1 MGQVFRA
8 RDGLS
13 GQPVALKLMHPTDNQ
28 QAIRRF
34 TREAEMLARLSHPG
48 IVAYVAHGVSEG
60 NQPFLAMEWLEGE
73 SLSQRLARARLN
85 VAQTLAMFQRIAES
99 LDTAHQ
105 RNIIHRDLKPSNLF
119 LRSGRPEDVVILDFG
134 LARHV
139 VPSQAV
145 TVNAMLLGTPGYMA
159 PEQASSQRDLTP
171 GADIFALGCVL
182 YECLTG
188 RQPFTAPL
196 LQEVLVKIL
205 LAEPLPLR
213 ELCEELPTSWQ
224 LLVNAMLA
232 KDPKQ
237 RLPDAHSLR
246 AALSALAEGKH
257 DILLP
262 AREAGMRLP
271 AGLSGL
277 EQQLVSV
284 LLAVPLVPASQQP
297 TLTLDPLADPAQ
309 ALLPMLRA
317 ELVAHGARVEQLVD
331 GSVLAT
337 FLPGRGT
344 ATDQAALA
352 ARSALFLKERWSDTR
367 VVLVTGRGVLDG
379 KLLVGEAMDRAGALL
394 RRLKEEPSSPHVALD
409 ELTAGL
415 LGAGFLLASAG
426 EDTFLLKGEHLSVDE
441 TRPLLGKPT
450 PCVGRELELSML
462 ELAFTTCQEE
472 QSARALLVTAPAG
485 MGKSRL
491 RHEFLRRLEKRRQQ
505 GLILLGRAEPMSTKA
520 AYGLLGQALLRLCG
534 IREGEPHEARM
545 EKFAQ
550 RISRNF
556 APEQAREAVE
566 FLGEL
571 CGLSS
576 AGDGDARMRA
586 ARADPALMSTQ
597 VSRVL
602 VSFLR
607 AECTRGPVL
616 LVLEDL
622 HWCDGLTVRLVD
634 EVLRAL
640 SECPLMVLALARP
653 EVKTSFPGLW
663 SHCLTEVPLGA
674 LSKRAGGRLVHE
686 VLGEQLPQATA
697 DRLVEQAAGNA
708 LFLEEL
714 IRAVK
719 EGRGE
724 SPPRTVLAMLQA
736 RMLWL
741 EPEARQVLLA
751 ASYLG
756 RTFWAG
762 AVRAILEEEPAAE
775 RLEHWL
781 RLLVEQEL
789 MEPQPESRFPQEREF
804 RFRHALLCDAAQE
817 LVPGSHKPEAHRRV
831 AVWLEQVGE
840 PDALVLAEHFQL
852 GQEQERACHFYT
864 QAAEQCLGLALP
876 RLLHSLEAAVASGS
890 SSPVRAR
897 LRLLQT
903 TAYTWTG
910 DLARALE
917 AGREALPGL
926 KVGSAPWC
934 SLISHLIYISLMAN
948 QQAYAK
954 ELGLLLLAQDPGE
967 DGVEGYVETVC
978 FMASMAIV
986 QGTRPE
992 AMMLMER
999 ATRVC
1004 GERSEHHAFLRA
1016 TLTWAR
1022 SLFTY
1027 VLEARPWH
1035 ARMLADQAVQTF
1047 RELGLEWKLIT
1058 ALVVEG
1064 LCLVALGDRAGALQK
1079 LHESQALS
1087 RLLGR
1092 PMHLHYADL
1101 HTLLVLSDS
1110 SEEAHRQEA
1119 RALALKWVGVPSPNP
1134 GMTCVVHI
1142 ALCRVTQEPHEAEAH
1157 GRKACEMLGALMH
1170 QHAAYSTLSGLL
1182 LAQGRAS
1189 EARHIATKG
1198 VQEWEKTEGAGV
1210 GAVGAYVTLA
1220 EACFAEGDVA
1230 AGEAALSQAARC
1242 LETRAADIPDVAAR
1256 ERFLRQVPENARTLE
1271 LARQRR
1277 GDSPP
1282 PAA

>member
-8 RDGLS
+8 RDVHS
-13 GQPVALKLMHPTDNQ
+13 GQPVALKLMHPTDSQ
-28 QAIRRF
+28 EAIRRF

-48 IVAYVAHGVSEG
+48 IVAYVAHGVSEDT
-60 NQPFLAMEWLEGE
+60 QPFLAMEWLEGE
-73 SLSQRLARARLN
+73 SLSQRLARQRLD
-85 VAQTLAMFQRIAES
+85 VAQTLAMLQRIAES

-105 RNIIHRDLKPSNLF
+105 RGIIHRDLKPSNLF

-139 VPSQAV
+139 LPSQAV
-145 TVNAMLLGTPGYMA
+145 TVNALLLGTPGYMA
-159 PEQASSQRDLTP
+159 PEQVSSQRDITP

-188 RQPFTAPL
+188 RQPFMAPL

-213 ELCEELPTSWQ
+213 ELREELPASWQ
-224 LLVNAMLA
+224 MLVNAMLA

-237 RLPDAHSLR
+237 RLPDARGLKV
-246 AALSALAEGKH
+246 ALSALAEGRH
-257 DILLP
+257 DLLPP
-262 AREAGMRLP
+262 AREAGTRPP
-271 AGLSGL
+271 AGLAGL

-284 LLAVPLVPASQQP
+284 LLAVPLVPESQQP
-297 TLTLDPLADPAQ
+297 TLTQDHPVDPAQ
-309 ALLPMLRA
+309 ALLPTLRA
-317 ELVAHGARVEQLVD
+317 ELVAHGAQVEQLVD
-331 GSVLAT
+331 GSLLAV

-352 ARSALFLKERWSDTR
+352 ARSALILKERWPETR
-367 VVLVTGRGVLDG
+367 VVLVTGRGVLNG

-409 ELTAGL
+409 GLTAGL
-415 LGAGFLLASAG
+415 LGAGFLLAPAG
-426 EDTFLLKGEHLSVDE
+426 EDTFLLRGEHLSVDE
-441 TRPLLGKPT
+441 TRPLLGRPT

-462 ELAFTTCQEE
+462 EMAFTSCHEE
-472 QSARALLVTAPAG
+472 SAARALLVTAPAG

-505 GLILLGRAEPMSTKA
+505 VLILMGRGDPMSTKA
-520 AYGLLGQALLRLCG
+520 TCGLLGQALLRLCG
-534 IREGEPHEARM
+534 IREGEPQQACL
-545 EKFAQ
+545 EKFTQ
-550 RISRNF
+550 RISRNV
-556 APEQAREAVE
+556 APEQIRETLD

-576 AGDGDARMRA
+576 AREGAPRLRA
-586 ARADPALMSTQ
+586 AREDPALMSAQ

-622 HWCDGLTVRLVD
+622 HWGDGLTVRLVD
-634 EVLRAL
+634 EALRAL
-640 SECPLMVLALARP
+640 SECPLMVLSLARP

-674 LSKRAGGRLVHE
+674 LSKRAGSRLVHE

-762 AVRAILEEEPAAE
+762 AVRAILEEGPPEE

-789 MEPQPESRFPQEREF
+789 IEPQLESRFPREREF

-817 LVPGSHKPEAHRRV
+817 LVSGSQKPEAHRRV
-831 AVWLEQVGE
+831 GAWLEQVGE

-852 GQEQERACHFYT
+852 GQDQERACHFYT
-864 QAAEQCLGLALP
+864 QAAERGLGLALP
-876 RLLHSLEAAVASGS
+876 RLVHSLEAAVASAS
-890 SSPVRAR
+890 SSSVRAR
-897 LRLLQT
+897 LLALQT
-903 TAYTWTG
+903 RVYSWEG
-910 DLARALE
+910 DLARAIE
-917 AGREALPGL
+917 AGRRALPEL
-926 KVGSAPWC
+926 SAGSAPWC
-934 SLISHLIYISLMAN
+934 NLITFLLYSSLSAN
-948 QQAYAK
+948 EQAYAM
-954 ELGLLLLAQDPGE
+954 ELGLLLLSQDPEE
-967 DGVEGYVETVC
+967 DAVEGYVDSVC

-986 QGTRPE
+986 QGARPE
-992 AMMLMER
+992 AMMLMDRAER
-999 ATRVC
+999 VA
-1004 GERSEHHAFLRA
+1004 GERLEHSALLRGV
-1016 TLTWAR
+1016 LRWAQ

-1035 ARMLADQAVQTF
+1035 AHRLAEEAVQA
-1047 RELGLEWKLIT
+1047 LGQLGPDWKLIMG
-1058 ALVVEG
+1058 LVCEAI
-1064 LCLVALGDRAGALQK
+1064 CLLALGDRAGALEK
-1079 LHESQALS
+1079 LREGQALA
-1087 RLLGR
+1087 RLLER
-1092 PMHLHYADL
+1092 PMYLHYTDI
-1101 HTLLVLSDS
+1101 HLLLALSDS

-1119 RALALKWVGVPSPNP
+1119 RALALKWVGVPGGNP
-1134 GMTCVVHI
+1134 AFSCVEHL
-1142 ALCRVTQEPHEAEAH
+1142 ALCRVTEEPHEAETH
-1157 GRKACEMLGALMH
+1157 GRKACELMGALIH
-1170 QHAAYSTLSGLL
+1170 KSVAYCTLSGLL

-1189 EARHIATKG
+1189 EARQVATLG
-1198 VQEWEKTEGAGV
+1198 AQEWAKTEGAGV
-1210 GAVGAYVTLA
+1210 GAVGAYVALA
-1220 EACFAEGDVA
+1220 EACFAQGDVE
-1230 AGEAALSQAARC
+1230 AGEAALSQAVRC
-1242 LETRAADIPDVAAR
+1242 LEARSQDLPDSATR

-1277 GDSPP
+1277 SHSPE
-1282 PAA
+1282 